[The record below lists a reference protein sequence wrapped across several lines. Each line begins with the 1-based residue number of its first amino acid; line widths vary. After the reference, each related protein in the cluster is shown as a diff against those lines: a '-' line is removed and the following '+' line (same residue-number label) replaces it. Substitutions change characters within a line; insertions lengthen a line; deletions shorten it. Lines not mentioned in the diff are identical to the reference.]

1 MCTFYTL
8 LRYLLKIIF
17 NFVKC
22 DNGFM
27 LIRERSLSIR
37 NEYWITY
44 KWNQMISFKL
54 VHKNGGRVQMKQY

>member
-44 KWNQMISFKL
+44 K
-54 VHKNGGRVQMKQY
+54 